1 MGGLKYSTFPE
12 HLCDDNSAPV
22 VCVAAA
28 QVFVGKERVEF
39 PSLDEIPFSEV
50 AVGGQR
56 SEVEIN

>member
-1 MGGLKYSTFPE
+1 M
-12 HLCDDNSAPV
+12 
-22 VCVAAA
+22 AA

-50 AVGGQR
+50 VFRSTR